1 MKKRLGFTLLEL
13 LVVVAIIGILVA
25 TVLPRFTGRTEQA
38 RSNRA
43 EAEIYGSIAT
53 ALDMYELD
61 FGRYPESLSYLWVSE
76 APSGHGVDD
85 YRENWNG
92 PYIKRARI
100 RESSIVDPWGRPYQ
114 YKAVNNGA
122 SYELL
127 STGPNAQEPSDDI
140 QYRGE
145 VAFDSR

>member
-1 MKKRLGFTLLEL
+1 MRKRYGFTLLEL

-38 RSNRA
+38 RKNRA

-61 FGRYPESLSYLWVSE
+61 FGRYPDSLSCLWSDEV
-76 APSGHGVDD
+76 PSGYDID
-85 YRENWNG
+85 SYRSNWNG

-100 RESSIVDPWGRPYQ
+100 RNLSIVDPWSRPYQ
-114 YKAVNNGA
+114 YKAVNSGA

-127 STGPNAQEPSDDI
+127 STGPDLQEPDDDI
-140 QYRGE
+140 EYRGE
-145 VAFDSR
+145 VTFDSR

>member
-1 MKKRLGFTLLEL
+1 MRERYGFTLLEL

-38 RSNRA
+38 RENRA

-61 FGRYPESLSYLWVSE
+61 FGRYPESLNYLWSSDVS
-76 APSGHGVDD
+76 SGHDVDS
-85 YRENWNG
+85 YRSNWNG
-92 PYIKRARI
+92 PYIRRARI
-100 RESSIVDPWGRPYQ
+100 RDNSILDPWNRPYK
-114 YKAVNNGA
+114 YKALDNGA

-127 STGPNAQEPSDDI
+127 STGANLQDPEDDI
-140 QYRGE
+140 EYRGE
-145 VAFDSR
+145 VTFDRR

>member
-1 MKKRLGFTLLEL
+1 MKNRTGFTLLEL

-25 TVLPRFTGRTEQA
+25 TVLPRFAGRTEQA
-38 RSNRA
+38 RKNRA

-61 FGRYPESLSYLWVSE
+61 FGRYPESLSYLWSSE
-76 APSGHGVDD
+76 APSGHDAD
-85 YRENWNG
+85 NYRSNWNG

-100 RESSIVDPWGRPYQ
+100 RDGSIVDPWSRPYK
-114 YKAVNNGA
+114 YKTVNSGA

-127 STGPNAQEPSDDI
+127 STGSGLQEPDDDI
-140 QYRGE
+140 EYRGE
-145 VAFDSR
+145 VVFDSR